1 LELIKPTMYGE
12 DDRGEDGKRVIR
24 EVLFIV
30 LSQSFKMMHPFM
42 PFLSEELYQ
51 RIHSVWYGDK
61 YQIGDK
67 ALIVERYPDK
77 GIESWKNPE
86 IEEAMLLATDLSTAI
101 RSTKQSVLGMPTK
114 TQYAVYLKS
123 EKEDTATEKKIA
135 MMARD
140 ICTSAVC
147 ESVGIFDNSKQKET
161 DYFKSAHSIYEEVM
175 VEEKEQQYTTKQ
187 VADTIFIY
195 SDVRGKVSTAQRL
208 KKFEKEMGKMNKL
221 IQKSEKTMGKC
232 KKEDILKKEQKKI
245 DEYKE
250 KIANMERDIEQLK
263 RLDS

>member
-1 LELIKPTMYGE
+1 
-12 DDRGEDGKRVIR
+12 
-24 EVLFIV
+24 
-30 LSQSFKMMHPFM
+30 
-42 PFLSEELYQ
+42 
-51 RIHSVWYGDK
+51 
-61 YQIGDK
+61 
-67 ALIVERYPDK
+67 
-77 GIESWKNPE
+77 
-86 IEEAMLLATDLSTAI
+86 
-101 RSTKQSVLGMPTK
+101 
-114 TQYAVYLKS
+114 
-123 EKEDTATEKKIA
+123 
-135 MMARD
+135 MARD

-147 ESVGIFDNSKQKET
+147 ERVGIFDNAKQKES
-161 DYFKSAHSIYEEVM
+161 DYFKSAHQVYEEVV

-221 IQKSEKTMGKC
+221 IEKSQKTMGKC

-250 KIANMERDIEQLK
+250 KIANIERDIEQLK